1 MMKHAWGGYEK
12 YAWGAN
18 ELKPISHMGHSAS
31 IFGRTSLGATI
42 VDGIDTLYLMGLKDQ
57 YLKAK
62 DWIIHEFKFTA
73 AVSRVFLPLFFVLMS
88 FDLVCV
94 LTFEMKH

>member
-1 MMKHAWGGYEK
+1 MFLFLQMMIHAWGGYEK

-42 VDGIDTLYLMGLKDQ
+42 VDAIDTLYIMGLQDQ
-57 YLKAK
+57 YHKAR
-62 DWIIHEFKFTA
+62 DWVAHEFKFTA
-73 AVSRVFLPLFFVLMS
+73 AVSWLIFTFYCYFLFF
-88 FDLVCV
+88 F
-94 LTFEMKH
+94 